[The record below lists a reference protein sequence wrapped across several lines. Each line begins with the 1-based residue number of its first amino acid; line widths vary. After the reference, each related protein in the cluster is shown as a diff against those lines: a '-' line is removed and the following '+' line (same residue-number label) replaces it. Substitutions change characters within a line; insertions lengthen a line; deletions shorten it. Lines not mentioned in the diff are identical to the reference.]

1 MSMAIKQNI
10 ANRDVWL
17 RGLFIVI
24 FGVILYFAFILVWL
38 LVVFQFVSKV
48 VTGNLNRQLADFS
61 SGLLRYISQILG
73 YITFQSDER
82 PFPFSPWPEADKA
95 PAPTTTTPKPRRRTT
110 RSPAR
115 KKKIASELAG

>member
-1 MSMAIKQNI
+1 MDIKENVK
-10 ANRDVWL
+10 NRGVWL
-17 RGLFIVI
+17 RGLFILI
-24 FGVILYFAFILVWL
+24 FSFILYFAFCLVWL
-38 LVVFQFVSKV
+38 LVLFQFVSKV
-48 VTGNLNRQLADFS
+48 VTGNLNQQLADFS

-95 PAPTTTTPKPRRRTT
+95 PTTTSKPKRRTT

-115 KKKIASELAG
+115 KKEDS

>member
-1 MSMAIKQNI
+1 MTIKDNVKNQ
-10 ANRDVWL
+10 AVWL
-17 RGLFIVI
+17 RGLFILI

-95 PAPTTTTPKPRRRTT
+95 PTTTTSKPRRRTT

-115 KKKIASELAG
+115 KKEAS